1 MKTLRVTL
9 ACLLLLPTSGVA
21 QAPAE
26 PSADWAAV
34 QALPSRACLLV
45 VTTDQREWKGRLSGW
60 DGAKLL
66 LQVARRETLTF
77 APEDVQRLGAYK
89 KCSSARSAFYGALFG
104 FSIGFGAMA
113 IGTQSLCVN
122 CDAGE
127 TGLLGAL
134 IVGGV
139 VGGLS
144 AWVASRSSDQPVR
157 WVYLKK

>member
-1 MKTLRVTL
+1 MKALRLTL
-9 ACLLLLPTSGVA
+9 ACLLLLPSSGVA
-21 QAPAE
+21 QAP
-26 PSADWAAV
+26 PGPTPDWSAV

-45 VTTDQREWKGRLSGW
+45 VTTGQRQWKGRLTGW
-60 DGAKLL
+60 DGPKLL
-66 LQVARRETLTF
+66 LQVARRATLLF
-77 APEDVQRLGAYK
+77 PAEDVLRLGVYK

-122 CDAGE
+122 CEPGE

-157 WVYLKK
+157 WVYLKQ